1 MTKYYIFYKI
11 NLTNPA
17 KNYTLTTDVV
27 IRREKLKVPR
37 IDTLIAKKNLL
48 QTDRNMRIPEDLT
61 KAVKIP
67 FQSGTPD
74 CDTKNERLN
83 FLA

>member
-1 MTKYYIFYKI
+1 MTKQ
-11 NLTNPA
+11 A
-17 KNYTLTTDVV
+17 KNYTITTVVV

-37 IDTLIAKKNLL
+37 IDTLIAKNNLL
-48 QTDRNMRIPEDLT
+48 QNNRNMRIPADLT
-61 KAVKIP
+61 KTVSVP
-67 FQSGTPD
+67 FQGGTPD